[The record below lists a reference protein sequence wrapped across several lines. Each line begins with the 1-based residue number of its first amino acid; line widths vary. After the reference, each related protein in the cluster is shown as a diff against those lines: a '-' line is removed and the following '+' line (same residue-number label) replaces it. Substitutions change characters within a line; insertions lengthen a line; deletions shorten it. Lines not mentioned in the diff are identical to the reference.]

1 MNIGKLRLTQGLGLR
16 WLYISG
22 ILTIMTLGGLLFFG
36 LSSKNNTKSV
46 TVRTTTVIEGN
57 IEDKITGESGIFK
70 LDNQR
75 VIRASANGMV
85 EEILVDIGDV
95 VKKGQIL
102 IRLRDNESQIKLQE
116 FQLDLK
122 SKTIEIEQ
130 KELALQRTRKKLL
143 QDEQEYEKLRN
154 NYQNI
159 INNTKQEKTWE
170 IEKSKL
176 EVIQKE
182 QSITQAEIDLNEA
195 KIKLEEDQQ
204 LFNRGF
210 ISENELKE
218 QEKKVSQGETAL
230 TNAKNQLLVSEINLD
245 KQKLDL
251 DNFLKNIEDN
261 NSEPQQ
267 KLKEVQ
273 AKLEESQLAIKE
285 AQLALNQAMREVEK
299 LKIQQKNLIETLNKT
314 VITSPI
320 NGVILNLNVKVG
332 DVIDS
337 KQNLLFMGDDS
348 KQIVEF
354 NLSPLDATKVKLGQK
369 AEITVI
375 GLDGLDGLDSEKLT
389 GKVEEIALLAKQDDS
404 SQSSNNAKVLAVIGL
419 DKVNKNIVPSTPVAV
434 TIIISQRNNVLILPN
449 EALQQTD
456 SDTFVW
462 MKDSQGKA
470 IKKSV
475 KIGLQGIENTEIISG
490 LKLGDEVLI
499 PLGEIPLNE
508 GNYIKIQ

>member
-1 MNIGKLRLTQGLGLR
+1 MNISKLRLTQGLGLK
-16 WLYISG
+16 WLFISSAT
-22 ILTIMTLGGLLFFG
+22 LTIITLGGLLFYG
-36 LSSKNNTKSV
+36 LSVKNNTKPV

-57 IEDKITGESGIFK
+57 VENKITGESGVLK

-75 VIRASANGMV
+75 VIRGATNGMV
-85 EEILVDIGDV
+85 EEILVNIGDV
-95 VKKGQIL
+95 VKKGKIL
-102 IRLRDNESQIKLQE
+102 VRLRDNESQIKLQE

-122 SKTIEIEQ
+122 TKTIEIEQ
-130 KELALQRTRKKLL
+130 KELALQRTRKKVL
-143 QDEQEYEKLRN
+143 QDQQEYEKLRN

-159 INNTKQEKTWE
+159 LDNTKQEKTWE

-182 QSITQAEIDLNEA
+182 QIITQAEIDLNES
-195 KIKLEEDQQ
+195 KIKLKEDQQ

-218 QEKKVSQGETAL
+218 QQKKVSLAETAL
-230 TNAKNQLLVSEINLD
+230 TNAKNQLLVSQINLD

-251 DNFLKNIEDN
+251 DNFLKNIQEN

-267 KLKEVQ
+267 KLKEAQ
-273 AKLEESQLAIKE
+273 SKLEESQLAIKE
-285 AQLALNQAMREVEK
+285 AELALNQAMREVDK
-299 LKIQQKNLIETLNKT
+299 LKIQQKTLIETLNKT

-354 NLSPLDATKVKLGQK
+354 NLSPLDATKVKLGQP

-375 GLDGLDGLDSEKLT
+375 GLDSEKLT

-404 SQSSNNAKVLAVIGL
+404 SQSSNNAKVVAVIGL

-434 TIIISQRNNVLILPN
+434 TIIIAQRNNVLILPN
-449 EALQQTD
+449 EAIQQTD
-456 SDTFVW
+456 SDAFVW
-462 MKDSQGKA
+462 MRDSQGKA

-475 KIGLQGIENTEIISG
+475 KIGLQAIENTEIISG

-499 PLGEIPLNE
+499 PIGEIPLNE
-508 GNYIKIQ
+508 GNYVEIQ

>member
-1 MNIGKLRLTQGLGLR
+1 MKIGKLKQGLR
-16 WLYISG
+16 WLSISG
-22 ILTIMTLGGLLFFG
+22 CLTILTLGGLIFYG
-36 LSSKNNTKSV
+36 LSIKNNTKSV
-46 TVRTTTVIEGN
+46 TVRTLAVIEGN
-57 IEDKITGESGIFK
+57 IKDKITGESGVLK

-75 VIRASANGMV
+75 VIRASTNGMV

-102 IRLRDNESQIKLQE
+102 IRLQDNESQIKLQE
-116 FQLDLK
+116 FKLDLK
-122 SKTIEIEQ
+122 SNTIEIEQ
-130 KELALQRTRKKLL
+130 KELAVERTRKKLL
-143 QDEQEYEKLRN
+143 QDQQEYEKLRN

-159 INNTKQEKTWE
+159 LDNTKQEKIWE

-182 QSITQAEIDLNEA
+182 QIITQAEIDLNEA

-218 QEKKVSQGETAL
+218 QEKKVSQAETAL
-230 TNAKNQLLVSEINLD
+230 TNAENQLLVSQINLD
-245 KQKLDL
+245 KHKLDL
-251 DNFLKNIEDN
+251 DNFLKNIQEN

-267 KLKEVQ
+267 KIKEAQ

-285 AQLALNQAMREVEK
+285 AQLALSQAMREVDK
-299 LKIQQKNLIETLNKT
+299 LKIQQKTLIEALNKT
-314 VITSPI
+314 VIISPI
-320 NGVILNLNVKVG
+320 NGVILNLKVKVG
-332 DVIDS
+332 DIIDS
-337 KQNLLFMGDDS
+337 KQDVLFIGNDS

-375 GLDGLDGLDSEKLT
+375 GLDSQKLT
-389 GKVEEIALLAKQDDS
+389 GKVEEIALLAKQDDGS
-404 SQSSNNAKVLAVIGL
+404 NSQSSNNAKVLAVIGL
-419 DKVNKNIVPSTPVAV
+419 DKVNKNLVPSTPVAV
-434 TIIISQRNNVLILPN
+434 TIIISQRNNILILPN
-449 EALQQTD
+449 EALQQTN

-462 MKDSQGKA
+462 MRDSQGKA

-499 PLGEIPLNE
+499 PIGEIPLNE
-508 GNYIKIQ
+508 GNYVEIQ

>member
-1 MNIGKLRLTQGLGLR
+1 
-16 WLYISG
+16 
-22 ILTIMTLGGLLFFG
+22 
-36 LSSKNNTKSV
+36 
-46 TVRTTTVIEGN
+46 
-57 IEDKITGESGIFK
+57 
-70 LDNQR
+70 
-75 VIRASANGMV
+75 MV

-95 VKKGQIL
+95 IRKGQIL
-102 IRLRDNESQIKLQE
+102 VRLQDNESQIKLQE
-116 FQLDLK
+116 FQLDFK
-122 SKTIEIEQ
+122 NKTIDIEQ
-130 KELALQRTRKKLL
+130 KELSLKRTRKKLL
-143 QDEQEYEKLRN
+143 EAQQEYEKLRN

-159 INNTKQEKTWE
+159 LDNTKQEKVWE

-182 QSITQAEIDLNEA
+182 QSITQAEIDLKEA

-218 QEKKVSQGETAL
+218 QEKRVSQVQTAL
-230 TNAKNQLLVSEINLD
+230 SNAKNQLLVSQINLD

-251 DNFLKNIEDN
+251 DNLLKNIQKN

-267 KLKEVQ
+267 KLQETQ
-273 AKLEESQLAIKE
+273 GKLEESELAKKE
-285 AQLALNQAMREVEK
+285 AELALNQAMTEVDK
-299 LKIQQKNLIETLNKT
+299 LKIQQKNLRETLNKT

-332 DVIDS
+332 DVVDS
-337 KQNLLFMGDDS
+337 KQNLLFIGDNS

-369 AEITVI
+369 AEIIVI
-375 GLDGLDGLDSEKLT
+375 GLESENLT
-389 GKVEEIALLAKQDDS
+389 GKVEEIALLAKQDES
-404 SQSSNNAKVLAVIGL
+404 NNSQSSNNAKVLAVIGL

-434 TIIISQRNNVLILPN
+434 TIIIAQRNNVLILPN
-449 EALQQTD
+449 EALQQTN

-462 MKDSQGKA
+462 MRDSQGKA

-475 KIGLQGIENTEIISG
+475 KIGLQAIENTEIISG

-499 PLGEIPLNE
+499 PIGEIPLNE
-508 GNYIKIQ
+508 GNYVEIQ